1 MKPTYEMLQQQVDEL
16 EAQLAEAAGN
26 DSNYATGRFSGLFNR
41 TPDAIYI
48 LDFSG
53 NFIDANKS
61 TQRMLGY
68 APDELRQLN
77 FFNLIPEDQ
86 KQSAMDILMDTQK
99 MAGYTQSIEFSV
111 RCSDGSH
118 IWIETKAVII
128 YKENQP
134 VEIHGIAVDVT
145 ERKIREKELKK
156 REDELKLAL
165 SGADLGVWYW
175 NIRTGAV
182 SVEKQWGDR
191 VGRPDSRK
199 LNFENWADW
208 IHPDDRDKAKEGLM
222 TYLDGGTDSFQVEHR
237 LKTGDG
243 SWIWVVSRGKIVE
256 NDKTGKPLKMAGTY
270 HDITYRV
277 EMQAALVKRQK
288 ELAEKSLHLE
298 ETNTALRVLLKQRE
312 KDREE
317 LSGNIVSNITELVN
331 PYLDKIKTSDLPE
344 RQAAYLSAARSNL
357 EDIVSPFAREISSP
371 YHNLTPT
378 EIRVAD
384 LVKQGHSSKEIAEIL
399 CLTKGTIDFHRNN
412 IRKKTGIK
420 NRKTNLRSYLLS
432 IS

>member
-1 MKPTYEMLQQQVDEL
+1 MLQRKVDEL
-16 EAQLAEAAGN
+16 EKLLAGTMGN
-26 DSNYATGRFSGLFNR
+26 KEDYATGKFSGLFNR

-48 LDFSG
+48 LDFYG

-61 TQRMLGY
+61 AQRMLGY
-68 APDELRQLN
+68 ETEELILLN
-77 FFNLIPEDQ
+77 FFNLIPENQ
-86 KQSAMDILMDTQK
+86 KQTAMNILMDTKK

-111 RCSDGSH
+111 RCKDGSH

-128 YKENQP
+128 YRDNQP

-145 ERKIREKELKK
+145 ERKTREKELKK

-175 NIRTGAV
+175 NIKTGSV

-191 VGRPDSRK
+191 VGKPDSRK
-199 LNFENWADW
+199 LDYENWADW
-208 IHPDDRDKAKEGLM
+208 IHPDDRRKAKQCLM
-222 TYLDGGTDSFQVEHR
+222 AYLDGETDSFQVEHR

-256 NDKTGKPLKMAGTY
+256 NDTAGNPLKMAGTY

-277 EMQAALVKRQK
+277 EMQAVLIRRQK
-288 ELAEKSLHLE
+288 ELAEKTLHLE

-312 KDREE
+312 NDREE
-317 LSGNIVSNITELVN
+317 MSGNILSNITELVN
-331 PYLDKIKTSDLPE
+331 PYLDNIKTSDLPE
-344 RQAAYLSAARSNL
+344 RQAAYLRAARSNL
-357 EDIVSPFAREISSP
+357 EDIVSPFARAISSAS
-371 YHNLTPT
+371 HNLTPT

-384 LVKQGHSSKEIAEIL
+384 LVKQGRSSKEIAEIL

-412 IRKKTGIK
+412 IRQKAGIK
-420 NRKTNLRSYLLS
+420 NSKTNLRTYLLS
-432 IS
+432 VS